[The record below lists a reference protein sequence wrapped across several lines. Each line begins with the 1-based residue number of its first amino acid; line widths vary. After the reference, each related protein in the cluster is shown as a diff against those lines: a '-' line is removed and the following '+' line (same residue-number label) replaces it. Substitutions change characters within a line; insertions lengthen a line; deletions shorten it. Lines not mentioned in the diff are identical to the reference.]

1 MKTLPTIKDRVL
13 YFAENEEG
21 MLKIFF
27 KKTGLNYN
35 NFTGKSKK
43 SDLQSKSVAEIL
55 TTYPHLN
62 IEWLLTGRGAMLRDY
77 ESTPKQRFAE
87 AVSYVIQHE
96 KITQKEIGEII
107 GVNPT
112 TLNSQIKGTNN
123 PPQNTII
130 ALTEK
135 YPYLSAKWILLNEG
149 SMLIG
154 GKEEMM
160 AKKTDKYD
168 SLKDKYTEILEEN
181 NKYIKENNAYLK
193 EIIALKEI
201 IEKQNEQIGHL
212 SAENVAL
219 KKGSQDRQAG

>member
-1 MKTLPTIKDRVL
+1 MEDKSTNIKERVL
-13 YFAENEEG
+13 HIAEIKGVKKEV
-21 MLKIFF
+21 FF
-27 KKTGLNYN
+27 SELGLTYG
-35 NFTGKSKK
+35 NFKGKSKK
-43 SDLQSKSVAEIL
+43 TPLNSNAIADIL
-55 TTYPHLN
+55 TKYSDVRC
-62 IEWLLTGRGAMLRDY
+62 EWLLTGKGAMLRDY

-96 KITQKEIGEII
+96 KITQKEIGEAI

-130 ALTEK
+130 TLTKK

-160 AKKTDKYD
+160 IKKTDKYD
-168 SLKDKYTEILEEN
+168 RLKDKYTEILEEN
-181 NKYIKENNAYLK
+181 NKYIKEILELK
-193 EIIALKEI
+193 EK
-201 IEKQNEQIGHL
+201 IEKQNEQIAHL